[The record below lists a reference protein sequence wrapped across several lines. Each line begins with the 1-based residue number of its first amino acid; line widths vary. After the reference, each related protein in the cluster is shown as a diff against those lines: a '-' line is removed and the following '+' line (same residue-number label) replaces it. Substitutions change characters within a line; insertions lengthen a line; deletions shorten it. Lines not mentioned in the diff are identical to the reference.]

1 MQLDTSNML
10 NKLQKMQS
18 SNVSIP
24 QGAYSMPAGTNG
36 AVGAYS
42 MMPEQAN
49 GLGGLLNNLKSKLN
63 TPEMQQAMLKGG
75 LGMIEN
81 AQKRKQSQQ
90 DQLLEML
97 GQMNPAQNLQ
107 GMQSSFGMPNMQSV
121 NGLLG
126 R

>member
-1 MQLDTSNML
+1 MVIASG
-10 NKLQKMQS
+10 
-18 SNVSIP
+18 P
-24 QGAYSMPAGTNG
+24 YSMPAGTNG
-36 AVGAYS
+36 AVGPYS
-42 MMPEQAN
+42 MPGEEAT
-49 GLGGLLNNLKSKLN
+49 GGLLGSLRSKLG

-90 DQLLEML
+90 EQLLKML
-97 GQMNPAQNLQ
+97 GQMNPGQGLQ
-107 GMQSSFGMPNMQSV
+107 GLQSSFGMPNMQSV